1 MALQH
6 LDPLASSL
14 FSLLAIASL
23 LLTFVMLGS
32 RWLNQYLYAFA
43 GQSWAIAGLSA
54 AVGYFGHYPELY
66 FIAALTAA
74 FRGLV
79 LPWLLWRAVS
89 RLAVDREIHEILQ
102 PASAVV
108 IGAFSVMFA
117 LAVSYRVAAAPNL
130 EATIATL
137 ALTVTLATML
147 IGFLMLAVRREAVG
161 QVIGLLVLENGI
173 FLGSQLLVPGMPL
186 LIELVVLFDLL
197 VLIACFGV
205 LIAHLHAHA
214 GTTSARELRRLVG

>member
-1 MALQH
+1 MLQH

-23 LLTFVMLGS
+23 LSTFVMLGS

-43 GQSWAIAGLSA
+43 AESWAIAGLSA

-66 FIAALTAA
+66 LIAVLTAA

-79 LPWLLWRAVS
+79 LPWLLWKAINRVAIE
-89 RLAVDREIHEILQ
+89 REIHEVLQ
-102 PASAVV
+102 PSSALV
-108 IGAFSVMFA
+108 IGAFCVIFA
-117 LAVSYRVAAAPNL
+117 LAVSYRIASALHL
-130 EATIATL
+130 EATLAVL
-137 ALTVTLATML
+137 ALTVMLATML

-161 QVIGLLVLENGI
+161 QVVGLLVLENSI
-173 FLGSQLLVPGMPL
+173 FLGSQILVPGVPL

-205 LIAHLHAHA
+205 LIAYLRAHVGA
-214 GTTSARELRRLVG
+214 TSARELRRLVG